1 MKQLYILRMMQEAA
15 NNNENL
21 KKSTDQQLS

>member
-15 NNNENL
+15 NHHENL
-21 KKSTDQQLS
+21 KKSTDKQ